1 MSKIIQFPGTVREA
15 SKFIEARE
23 QMQENI
29 RTYAMENH
37 LIRLSSDEVLDNL
50 CQIVLDGFKEL
61 EYNLS
66 SI

>member
-1 MSKIIQFPGTVREA
+1 MSKIIQFPGTVRES
-15 SKFIEARE
+15 SKFIEASE

-37 LIRLSSDEVLDNL
+37 LIRLASDEVLDNL
-50 CQIVLDGFKEL
+50 CQIVVDGFSEL

-66 SI
+66 S

>member
-1 MSKIIQFPGTVREA
+1 MNVRDAGKIRET
-15 SKFIEARE
+15 FD

-37 LIRLSSDEVLDNL
+37 LIRLASDEVLDNL
-50 CQIVLDGFKEL
+50 CQIVVDGFSEL
-61 EYNLS
+61 EYNLT

>member
-1 MSKIIQFPGTVREA
+1 MSVREA
-15 SKFIEARE
+15 GRLIEARE

-37 LIRLSSDEVLDNL
+37 MIRLASDEVLDNL
-50 CQIVLDGFKEL
+50 CQIVVDGFSEL

-66 SI
+66 S

>member
-1 MSKIIQFPGTVREA
+1 MSVREA
-15 SKFIEARE
+15 GKLIEARE

-37 LIRLSSDEVLDNL
+37 LIRLANDEVLDNL

-66 SI
+66 S

>member
-15 SKFIEARE
+15 SKFIEASE

-37 LIRLSSDEVLDNL
+37 LIRLSSDEVLDDL

-61 EYNLS
+61 EYNLNS
-66 SI
+66 

>member
-1 MSKIIQFPGTVREA
+1 MSVREA
-15 SKFIEARE
+15 GKLIEARE